1 MCRPECVVSSE
12 CSLNKACL
20 NEKCSDPCP
29 GTCGQNARCNVVNH
43 NPICSCSPGYTG
55 DPFSRCQV
63 IDGNFL
69 CGFTL
74 CFYFLNLNGFLVPP
88 LPKDEIKP
96 CTPSPCGPNS
106 QCKVI
111 GSQAAC
117 SCLPNYIGQS
127 PNCRPECMIHPEC
140 PSNLAC
146 INERCKDPCVGSC
159 GVNAVCSVRNH
170 NAVCTC
176 IVGYEGDPSSQCSLV
191 LQSKTF
197 YL

>member
-1 MCRPECVVSSE
+1 M
-12 CSLNKACL
+12 
-20 NEKCSDPCP
+20 
-29 GTCGQNARCNVVNH
+29 
-43 NPICSCSPGYTG
+43 
-55 DPFSRCQV
+55 
-63 IDGNFL
+63 
-69 CGFTL
+69 
-74 CFYFLNLNGFLVPP
+74 
-88 LPKDEIKP
+88 PKDEIEP

-170 NAVCTC
+170 NAVCSC

-191 LQSKTF
+191 LQSKTLSLNIF
-197 YL
+197 ISILNFTHVCSYCTNSHCNSLFTKPMWTKCRMPRK